1 MMYSADIGI
10 VGGGLGRL
18 YRRRDARASR
28 ISVVLIDVHHPYAE
42 DFRCEKIEEKHF
54 KLLRE
59 TGGLMGGIVGAST
72 LFTELWIAQF
82 GRVINKRPWFCFAA
96 KDGVLNFLRHRLVRR
111 HDRVVNEVVGEGAG
125 IE

>member
-1 MMYSADIGI
+1 MYSADIGI
-10 VGGGLGRL
+10 VSGGLGRL
-18 YRRRDARASR
+18 HRRDARASG
-28 ISVVLIDVHHPYAE
+28 ISVVLIDVRHPYP

-59 TGGLMGGIVGAST
+59 TGGLMEGIVAAST
-72 LFTELWIAQF
+72 LCTELWIARF

>member
-1 MMYSADIGI
+1 MYSADIGI
-10 VGGGLGRL
+10 VGGDLGRHH
-18 YRRRDARASR
+18 RRRDARASR
-28 ISVVLIDVHHPYAE
+28 ISVVLIDVHQPYPE

-54 KLLRE
+54 NLLRE
-59 TGGLMGGIVGAST
+59 TGGLMEGIVGAST
-72 LFTELWIAQF
+72 LFTELWIARS
-82 GRVINKRPWFCFAA
+82 GRVINKRPRFGFAA